1 MVDRKYIPIPT
12 TAANTK
18 TDPNTQAT
26 MTAAL
31 MDGGI
36 VGGGNIGDG
45 GGGGEESVVSEHKS
59 SHSDACDTMKVHSKR
74 IVRNM

>member
-1 MVDRKYIPIPT
+1 MDRKYIPIPT
-12 TAANTK
+12 AAANTK

-31 MDGGI
+31 VDGGI

-45 GGGGEESVVSEHKS
+45 EEGDGDITSFILGGGGGEETGVSVHKS
-59 SHSDACDTMKVHSKR
+59 SHSYA
-74 IVRNM
+74 